1 MNLVDLLS
9 SLVSAGALGL
19 VAGGGREIIRLIGY
33 GIEQKT
39 QRERDR
45 LIAQNPEAAAA
56 LNASPISK
64 PPSVGPLAVLL
75 PLAMVTG
82 AAAGP
87 MVRPAVEVATSAA
100 ECRKNS
106 DCGSGCTC
114 NVSSGKCSCA
124 TIERKPP
131 PKSEPRTASAT
142 ASYRDYAGE
151 PFWGPLQPIDSNP
164 ALDRQ

>member
-1 MNLVDLLS
+1 MGCSSDGLHVDEWHAAEVFLIFSAVAVVDGPSAS
-9 SLVSAGALGL
+9 SLDDKG

-56 LNASPISK
+56 LNANPISK

-106 DCGSGCTC
+106 DCGSGCT
-114 NVSSGKCSCA
+114 
-124 TIERKPP
+124 
-131 PKSEPRTASAT
+131 
-142 ASYRDYAGE
+142 
-151 PFWGPLQPIDSNP
+151 
-164 ALDRQ
+164 